1 MPKARYAYDL
11 PAHRVEYGVEV
22 PIAAL
27 KIDPEA
33 QRTLNESRAQ
43 SIANNLVQEAIGSIV
58 VSRRPNGDLYIV
70 DGQHRWRV
78 CGLANIP
85 KIMAEIHHDLNQPQE
100 AVLFLIKNR
109 ESHKPRPLD
118 EYRVGLTGKVPLF
131 VDTDRILNK
140 HDLGIGSSSTNSV
153 GAVQGV
159 LRITERYGAE
169 ILDRTLTVAEKAWGR
184 SAETWDGMLIGGI
197 GMALGKW
204 GDLID
209 DSQLA
214 PRLLDFGTAQAWR
227 AEVLTQT
234 SRGGFKNSGT
244 GSRLTTCYRL
254 VIDAWNKNRRSQ
266 NRIEA

>member
-1 MPKARYAYDL
+1 MR
-11 PAHRVEYGVEV
+11 G
-22 PIAAL
+22 
-27 KIDPEA
+27 
-33 QRTLNESRAQ
+33 RAQ
-43 SIANNLVQEAIGSIV
+43 SIANNLIREAIGSIV
-58 VSRRPNGDLYIV
+58 VSKRANNDLYIV

-78 CGLANIP
+78 CALAGIRT
-85 KIMAEIHHDLNQPQE
+85 IRAEIHEGLNQPQE

-131 VDTDRILNK
+131 VDTDRVLK
-140 HDLGIGSSSTNSV
+140 AHDLGIGSNSTNSI

-159 LRITERYGAE
+159 LRITKRYGAE
-169 ILDRTLTVAEKAWGR
+169 ILDRTLTVAEGAWGR

-209 DSQLA
+209 DSQLS
-214 PRLLDFGTAQAWR
+214 PRLLKFGTAQLWR

-254 VIDAWNKNRRSQ
+254 VIDAWNKNRSAQ

>member
-1 MPKARYAYDL
+1 MPKARYSYDL
-11 PAHRVEYGVEV
+11 PPHEVQYGVPVKISE
-22 PIAAL
+22 L

-33 QRTLNESRAQ
+33 QRTLNEGRAQ
-43 SIANNLVQEAIGSIV
+43 SIANNLVKEAIGSIV
-58 VSRRPNGDLYIV
+58 VSRRSNGDLYIV

-78 CGLANIP
+78 CALADIP
-85 KIMAEIHHDLNQPQE
+85 VITAEIHEGLEQAQE

-118 EYRVGLTGKVPLF
+118 EYRVGLTGQVPLF
-131 VDTDRILNK
+131 VDTDRILK
-140 HDLGIGSSSTNSV
+140 MHDLAIGSSSTNSV

-169 ILDRTLTVAEKAWGR
+169 ILDRTLTVAEGAWGR

-209 DSQLA
+209 DGQLSHK
-214 PRLLDFGTAQAWR
+214 LEGTGSAQAWR

-254 VIDAWNKNRRSQ
+254 VIDAWNKNRRAQ
-266 NRIEA
+266 NKIEA